1 MPLLLGLVFLCI
13 SFVLWREFKDQHDP
27 EEIFTLTCLLAVVGL
42 LAGKLGLVAA
52 VVAMITALIIWC
64 RKMKWNWGEW
74 LDALGLY
81 GILGL
86 MLYSWYFVFAF
97 GLLWL
102 LKRYYRRFSWYKSG
116 KPGFVGLFAVT
127 IFGLSQIV
135 FAFLTKTNVYSAIL
149 GGWMIVASQ
158 VILWLRKK

>member
-1 MPLLLGLVFLCI
+1 M
-13 SFVLWREFKDQHDP
+13 SFILWREFKDQHDQ
-27 EEIFTLTCLLAVVGL
+27 EEIFTLTCLLTLVGI
-42 LAGKLGLVAA
+42 LAGKINLMVAIL
-52 VVAMITALIIWC
+52 AMIITLVIWC
-64 RKMKWNWGEW
+64 HKMKWNWGEW
-74 LDALGLY
+74 LDIFGLY
-81 GILGL
+81 GVLSL
-86 MLYSWYFVFAF
+86 TLYSWYFIFAF
-97 GLLWL
+97 GILWL

-135 FAFLTKTNVYSAIL
+135 FAFFTRANVYSAIL